1 MSGGGTSNA
10 SATGA
15 GRRQT
20 ADFKGDSLLRRDC
33 LPGDSVRGIHGLHPP
48 LSHFRNE
55 KKLGNR
61 REAWSPGAAGEI
73 AVPRLEKRQAHR
85 PGRFG
90 AQGARAQTTADCP
103 GLAEGVGLILT
114 EATLG

>member
-1 MSGGGTSNA
+1 MPGGGISNA
-10 SATGA
+10 GATGA

-20 ADFKGDSLLRRDC
+20 ADLKGVSLLRRDC
-33 LPGDSVRGIHGLHPP
+33 LPGDSMRGIHGLRSP

-61 REAWSPGAAGEI
+61 REAWSRGAAGEI

-85 PGRFG
+85 PSRFG
-90 AQGARAQTTADCP
+90 AQDARAQTTADCP
-103 GLAEGVGLILT
+103 GLAEGVGLIIT
-114 EATLG
+114 EA